1 MRIHLD
7 HVEGIGDFVELE
19 GVADAGSDLARER
32 AVVERLRVSLGI
44 DDDAILAAGY
54 ADLVAAAAAPH
65 ADELLRAAE
74 AAMRRAHAPYSDFPV
89 GAALRTPDGTVFA
102 GANVEN
108 AAYPQGQCAEAS
120 AIGALVSGG
129 GREIAEVAVVAGR
142 MDICPPCGGCRQ
154 RLSELA
160 GPGTP
165 GAPRPARR
173 PAADAHAGRAAAARL
188 RRGSARMSAQA
199 RARAEAAGAALLDR
213 TGEPP
218 RVGLVLGSGLGS
230 VADAVE
236 DATAVGYDE
245 LPGFP
250 RPGVEG
256 HAGRAV
262 LGRLAGVP
270 IAVLQGRAH
279 LYEGDT
285 DGVRTPVRA
294 LRAAGAE
301 IVVLTNAAGSLRPDL
316 RPGPPDGDRR
326 PHQPDRAATR
336 SSAPT
341 TTRSARASPAW
352 ATPTTPACAPRCTPP
367 PTSRAS
373 RWPRASTSA

>member
-1 MRIHLD
+1 M
-7 HVEGIGDFVELE
+7 
-19 GVADAGSDLARER
+19 
-32 AVVERLRVSLGI
+32 VERVRVSLGI

-165 GAPRPARR
+165 VHLGRPGGPRRTLTLGELLPL
-173 PAADAHAGRAAAARL
+173 GF
-188 RRGSARMSAQA
+188 G
-199 RARAEAAGAALLDR
+199 AGA
-213 TGEPP
+213 
-218 RVGLVLGSGLGS
+218 LG
-230 VADAVE
+230 
-236 DATAVGYDE
+236 
-245 LPGFP
+245 
-250 RPGVEG
+250 
-256 HAGRAV
+256 
-262 LGRLAGVP
+262 
-270 IAVLQGRAH
+270 
-279 LYEGDT
+279 
-285 DGVRTPVRA
+285 
-294 LRAAGAE
+294 
-301 IVVLTNAAGSLRPDL
+301 
-316 RPGPPDGDRR
+316 
-326 PHQPDRAATR
+326 
-336 SSAPT
+336 
-341 TTRSARASPAW
+341 
-352 ATPTTPACAPRCTPP
+352 
-367 PTSRAS
+367 
-373 RWPRASTSA
+373 